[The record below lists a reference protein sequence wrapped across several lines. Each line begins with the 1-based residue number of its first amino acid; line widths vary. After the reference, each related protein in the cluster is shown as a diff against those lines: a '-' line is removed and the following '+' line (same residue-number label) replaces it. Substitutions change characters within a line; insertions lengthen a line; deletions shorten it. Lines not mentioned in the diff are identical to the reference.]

1 MYVFLAS
8 SAYSGSTLLSFL
20 LGTHPRIATV
30 SAASGGRRQAQI
42 DTYRCSCGRL
52 MTECPFWL
60 AVQEAMRAR
69 GYADFR
75 LDHFELG
82 FDRRPGS
89 RLERLRTG
97 SLRWTRAEDVRDA
110 AFAHFGGHGAA
121 MAATGRRNADFAS
134 VVMELTGATAF
145 VDASKERMRIRH
157 LARHLPMP
165 LRVIHLV
172 RDVRGVATS
181 ARHHGAGSLADVDA
195 AARNW
200 SATNRTILRHVARL
214 PGEAH
219 TTVRYEDLCRDP
231 KAVMAE
237 LFAFIGVDPDAA
249 ATEVSGGI
257 EQHLLGNRRR
267 LEAWTEIRLDERWRT
282 ELAAADQDRVVAI
295 GGGVLRS
302 LYPG

>member
-1 MYVFLAS
+1 
-8 SAYSGSTLLSFL
+8 
-20 LGTHPRIATV
+20 
-30 SAASGGRRQAQI
+30 
-42 DTYRCSCGRL
+42 
-52 MTECPFWL
+52 
-60 AVQEAMRAR
+60 
-69 GYADFR
+69 
-75 LDHFELG
+75 
-82 FDRRPGS
+82 
-89 RLERLRTG
+89 
-97 SLRWTRAEDVRDA
+97 
-110 AFAHFGGHGAA
+110 
-121 MAATGRRNADFAS
+121 
-134 VVMELTGATAF
+134 
-145 VDASKERMRIRH
+145 MRIRH

>member
-8 SAYSGSTLLSFL
+8 SAYSGSTLLSYL
-20 LGTHPRIATV
+20 LGTHPQIATV
-30 SAASGGRRQAQI
+30 SAASGGRRQTQI

-52 MTECPFWL
+52 MIECPFWL
-60 AVQEAMRAR
+60 AVRDAMRAR
-69 GYADFR
+69 GYPDFR
-75 LDHFELG
+75 LDHFGLG

-97 SLRWTRAEDVRDA
+97 SLRWTWAEDMRDA
-110 AFAHFGGHGAA
+110 GFAHIGGHGAA
-121 MAATGRRNADFAS
+121 MAATGRRNAEFAA

-157 LARHLPMP
+157 LAQQLPMT

-181 ARHHGAGSLADVDA
+181 ARHHGAASIAGVEA

-200 SATNRTILRHVARL
+200 NATNRTILRHVAAL
-214 PGEAH
+214 PRDAH
-219 TTVRYEDLCRDP
+219 ITVRYEDLCQDP
-231 KAVMAE
+231 TAVMAR
-237 LFAFIGVDPDAA
+237 LFAFMGVDPDAA
-249 ATEVSGGI
+249 AIATTGGE

-267 LEAWTEIRLDERWRT
+267 LEAWTEIRLDDRWRT
-282 ELAAADQDRVVAI
+282 ELAAAEQDRATAI
-295 GGGVLRS
+295 GGEVFLR